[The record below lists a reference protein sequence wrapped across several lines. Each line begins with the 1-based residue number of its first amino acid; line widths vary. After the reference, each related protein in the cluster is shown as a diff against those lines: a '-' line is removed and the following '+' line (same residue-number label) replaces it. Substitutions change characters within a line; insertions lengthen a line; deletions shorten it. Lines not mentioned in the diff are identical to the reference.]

1 MHVWMNSW
9 DWLWMSILM
18 IGWIVALAAVVYVA
32 VRIAQ
37 RPPHGRE
44 TP

>member
-18 IGWIVALAAVVYVA
+18 IDWLVVFAAVVYAA

>member
-1 MHVWMNSW
+1 MNSW

-18 IGWIVALAAVVYVA
+18 IGWLVVFAAVVYAA

-37 RPPHGRE
+37 RPLHGRE